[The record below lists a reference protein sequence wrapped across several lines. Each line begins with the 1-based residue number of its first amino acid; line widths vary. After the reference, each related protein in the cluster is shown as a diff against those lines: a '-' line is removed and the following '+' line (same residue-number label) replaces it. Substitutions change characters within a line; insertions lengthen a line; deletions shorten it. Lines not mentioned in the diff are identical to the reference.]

1 MKQPSLTRNA
11 PPDDL
16 LANYREALQ
25 RSIRS
30 LEAGA
35 LVLHVPVAHT
45 LRRKQLGLHFHST
58 PEVFIQTEGATEFIL
73 SGGERLVLRAGEI
86 CLIPR
91 GVAHNE
97 RALECPA
104 SVYCAGMNLT
114 GSRTYVLR
122 HNHAS
127 ESLYRAWTTVDEVEV
142 SDVGRFAGV
151 LDEIAQVVGGCGPNP
166 TLDTYVR
173 ALLLTALAWTQ
184 RLLTSPAPVS
194 RPPAHPLV
202 VRCLELMDE
211 KLADADMGVDTLAAL
226 LKCAPNYLGR
236 LVKKETGRT
245 VMDHIHGRRIA
256 RAQDMLIQEV
266 DTVGEVAWAC
276 GFGTQSYFN
285 RVFLARTGETP
296 KAFRQSRIGTIPGR
310 KSV

>member
-1 MKQPSLTRNA
+1 MKQPSLARNA
-11 PPDDL
+11 PPRDL
-16 LANYREALQ
+16 LANYRHVLQ

-30 LEAGA
+30 LEQGS
-35 LVLHVPVAHT
+35 LVLRVPVAHT
-45 LRRKQLGLHFHST
+45 LHRKRTGLHFHST
-58 PEVFIQTEGATEFIL
+58 PEVFMQTEGATEFTL
-73 SGGERLVLRAGEI
+73 AGERMILRAGEI

-104 SVYCAGMNLT
+104 TVYCAGVNRA
-114 GSRTYVLR
+114 GSRTYVLY
-122 HNHAS
+122 HNHAP
-127 ESLYRAWTTVDEVEV
+127 ESLYRAWTTVDQVEV
-142 SDVGRFAGV
+142 ADVGRFAGV
-151 LDEIAQVVGGCGPNP
+151 LDEIAQVVIGCGPNP

-184 RLLTSPAPVS
+184 RLLTTPVPAS

-202 VRCLELMDE
+202 VRCMELMDE
-211 KLADADMGVDTLAAL
+211 KLADANMGVDTLAAM

-236 LVKKETGRT
+236 LVRRETGRT
-245 VMDHIHGRRIA
+245 VMDHIHGRRIT

-266 DTVGEVAWAC
+266 NTMGEVAWAC
-276 GFGTQSYFN
+276 GFSTQSYFN

-296 KAFRQSRIGTIPGR
+296 KAFRQSRVETMFAR
-310 KSV
+310 KSG